1 MKKKSLLSLCLILIL
16 SLSCKEDQKQKL
28 DKDTSTEE
36 TSSKNPTFSYD
47 TKTIS
52 KDSLDICK
60 MNPCPKLDIEYL
72 HITDATNAG
81 KKINQLNEKSL
92 TEIVLTPSDSIPQD
106 HIDKSVDKF
115 MEEYANF
122 KNDFPDSHAVYEL
135 YIRQEKL
142 FESDSILVISSI
154 FYNYM
159 GGAHGYGA
167 KLYNTYD
174 KVNAKRIEP
183 KALLKN
189 EKAFKAYA
197 EGMFRKKFHLSE
209 TESLNKNGFFFENDE
224 FKLPENMAI
233 TKDSLHMIYNPYE
246 AASYAEGDIK
256 LSFPKKDVETWLNY

>member
-1 MKKKSLLSLCLILIL
+1 MKKNSLLSLCLILIL

-28 DKDTSTEE
+28 DKDTPTEE
-36 TSSKNPTFSYD
+36 SRTQDLNFSYE
-47 TKTIS
+47 TKTIL
-52 KDSLDICK
+52 KDSLDTCK

-72 HITDATNAG
+72 HITGATASG

-106 HIDKSVDKF
+106 NLDKSVKKF
-115 MEEYANF
+115 IEEYADF
-122 KNDFPDSHAVYEL
+122 KNDFPESHAVYEL

-142 FESDSILVISSI
+142 YESDSILVISSI
-154 FYNYM
+154 FYNYT

-197 EGMFRKKFHLSE
+197 EGMFRKKFNIPE
-209 TESLNKNGFFFENDE
+209 TESLNKNGFFFENDK
-224 FKLPENMAI
+224 FKLAENIAI

-256 LSFPKKDVETWLNY
+256 FSFSKEDVEAWLNY